1 MEKLYEKQFN
11 VQSAG
16 GSWLPGCYQGAQEP
30 PINIAYSLLMGQAKQ
45 WLCELLTLC
54 CPKGEGA
61 TSWEQEQGDLL
72 PVSLACQKALAKPL
86 HFSVPQF
93 PPCL

>member
-1 MEKLYEKQFN
+1 
-11 VQSAG
+11 
-16 GSWLPGCYQGAQEP
+16 
-30 PINIAYSLLMGQAKQ
+30 MGQAQQ

-61 TSWEQEQGDLL
+61 TSWEQEQEDLL
-72 PVSLACQKALAKPL
+72 PVSSACPKALAKPL

-93 PPCL
+93 PPSVKWGGNTYLTGVL